1 MTLLLP
7 PAEGV
12 FMRLWAAAALNALSL
27 QPEEEGREKGRVY
40 GICRESR
47 GEGSERGPDSGVT

>member
-1 MTLLLP
+1 M
-7 PAEGV
+7 